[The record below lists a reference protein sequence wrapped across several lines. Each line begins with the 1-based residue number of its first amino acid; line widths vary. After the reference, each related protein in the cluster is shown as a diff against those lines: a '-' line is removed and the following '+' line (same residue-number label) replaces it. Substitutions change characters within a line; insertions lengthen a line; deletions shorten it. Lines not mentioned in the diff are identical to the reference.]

1 MPTITDIPSRSRHLL
16 AGFAHIPLY
25 AEDLAPFG
33 GALRTNGHTI
43 WAEHRD
49 AGGALT
55 GQEIIHGGPK
65 ISFSFTRGGK
75 RALFQTA
82 GRMRPRLLLTDGPP
96 QAICAAALEH
106 PDLTRRTTYAAP
118 GGGWTPAASEA
129 LAWQLD
135 DIEEVVLGFALAPDG
150 SCRSRTAVEEVLEL
164 LPHGSRLAVTAMPPG
179 PGGWVAAL
187 QAARRS
193 SLAA

>member
-1 MPTITDIPSRSRHLL
+1 MPTITDIPSRRRLL

-43 WAEHRD
+43 WAEHRN
-49 AGGALT
+49 AGDALT

-65 ISFSFTRGGK
+65 ITYAFARGGK
-75 RALFQTA
+75 RGLFRTP
-82 GRMRPRLLLTDGPP
+82 GPMHTRLFLADGPA
-96 QAICAAALEH
+96 QVICAAALEH

-118 GGGWTPAASEA
+118 GGGWTPAASEV
-129 LAWQLD
+129 LAWHLHEV
-135 DIEEVVLGFALAPDG
+135 EEVVLGFALAPDG
-150 SCRSRTAVEEVLEL
+150 SCRSRVAVEEVLEL
-164 LPHGSRLAVTAMPPG
+164 LPHGSRPIVTAMPPG

-187 QAARRS
+187 QAARRA